1 MRVMA
6 PEEMESLIR
15 LLSDDGYEVVGPTRR
30 EGAIVYDRLQG
41 LNDLPAGW
49 GDEHGPGH
57 YRLHQRD
64 DQALFGYVVGPHSWK
79 KYLFPPR
86 ETLVRVLRRED
97 GGFETQPG
105 EPAPPRR
112 AFIGVR
118 PCELAAIGIQ
128 DRVFLEQSVRDRAY
142 GARREGVFLVAVNC
156 AEPGGTCFCTSMGTG
171 PRAHA
176 GFDLGLTEVIG
187 VGMHFLVIEAGSEA
201 GEAMLVRL
209 DHRDASEAERAA
221 AERIW
226 QEAPKHMGRT
236 MPGDAREVLAGALEH
251 PRWAQTAERCLSCAN
266 CTLVCP
272 TCFCAQMEELPDL
285 EGNASERVRLWDSCF
300 NGEHSYMIGGPHRST
315 VAARYRQWLTHKLS
329 TWHTQFGSSGCV
341 GCGRCIT
348 WCPVG
353 IDITEEVAAIR
364 ATAQGKAGGQGT

>member
-1 MRVMA
+1 MA
-6 PEEMESLIR
+6 PEEMEALIR

-41 LNDLPAGW
+41 LSDLPAGW

-57 YRLHQRD
+57 YRLRQRD

-171 PRAHA
+171 PRAGS

-187 VGMHFLVIEAGSEA
+187 EGTHFLVIEAGSEA
-201 GEAMLVRL
+201 GEAMLARM
-209 DHRDASEAERAA
+209 DTREASEAERAA
-221 AERIW
+221 AEQVW
-226 QEAPKHMGRT
+226 LEAPKHMGRT
-236 MPGDAREVLAGALEH
+236 MPGDAREVLARALEH

-285 EGNASERVRLWDSCF
+285 EGKSSERVRLWDSCF

-329 TWHTQFGSSGCV
+329 SWHEQFGSSGCV

-364 ATAQGKAGGQGT
+364 ATGQGKAGGQGT

>member
-1 MRVMA
+1 MHVIA
-6 PEEMESLIR
+6 PQTLDTLIQ
-15 LLSDDGYEVVGPTRR
+15 LLTDDGYEVVGPTVRDN
-30 EGAIVYDRLQG
+30 AIVYDYLAG
-41 LNDLPAGW
+41 VADLPTGW

-57 YRLHQRD
+57 YRLRQRD

-86 ETLVRVLRRED
+86 ETLVRVLRRDD
-97 GGFETQPG
+97 GGFETQAG
-105 EPAPPRR
+105 EPEPPRR

-128 DRVFLEQSVRDRAY
+128 DRVFLEQAVRDRAY

-171 PRAHA
+171 PRAGS
-176 GFDLGLTEVIG
+176 GFDLALTEVLDADIH
-187 VGMHFLVIEAGSEA
+187 MLVIEAGSEA
-201 GEAMLVRL
+201 GEAMLHRL
-209 DHRDASEAERAA
+209 NHREASEAERAA
-221 AERIW
+221 AERVW
-226 QEAPKHMGRT
+226 NEAPKLMGRS
-236 MPGDAREVLAGALEH
+236 MPGDAREVLGKALEH
-251 PRWAQTAERCLSCAN
+251 PRWEQTAERCLSCAN

-285 EGNASERVRLWDSCF
+285 EGKTSERVRHWDSCF

-329 TWHTQFGSSGCV
+329 TWHEQFGSSGCV

-353 IDITEEVAAIR
+353 IDITEEVAAIA
-364 ATAQGKAGGQGT
+364 ATGQGSTGGQGA

>member
-1 MRVMA
+1 LGR
-6 PEEMESLIR
+6 LIQ
-15 LLSDDGYEVVGPTRR
+15 LLADDGYEVVGPSMRDN
-30 EGAIVYDRLQG
+30 AIVYDRLAG
-41 LNDLPAGW
+41 VADLPIGW

-57 YRLHQRD
+57 YRLRQRD

-86 ETLVRVLRRED
+86 ETLVRVLRRDD
-97 GGFETQPG
+97 GGFDTQPG
-105 EPAPPRR
+105 EPEPPRR

-128 DRVFLEQSVRDRAY
+128 DRVFLEQAVRDRAY

-156 AEPGGTCFCTSMGTG
+156 AEPGGACFCASMGTG
-171 PRAHA
+171 PRTES
-176 GFDLGLTEVIG
+176 GFDLALTEVIEG
-187 VGMHFLVIEAGSEA
+187 DIHVLVIEAGSEA
-201 GEAMLVRL
+201 GEAMLQRL
-209 DHRDASEAERAA
+209 DHREAGEAECTA
-221 AERIW
+221 AERVW
-226 QEAPKHMGRT
+226 REAPERMGRV
-236 MPGDAREVLAGALEH
+236 MPGDAREVLGKALEH
-251 PRWAQTAERCLSCAN
+251 PRWEQTAERCLSCAN

-285 EGNASERVRLWDSCF
+285 EGKTSERVRHWDSCF

-329 TWHTQFGSSGCV
+329 TWHDQFGSSGCV

-364 ATAQGKAGGQGT
+364 ATGPGKAGGQGA